1 MHSQF
6 NCCALVPHMEVA
18 QLLEDVDET
27 VTLTKY
33 LSANQPL
40 SLLSTL
46 TADQRYTG
54 IIIVN

>member
-1 MHSQF
+1 
-6 NCCALVPHMEVA
+6 MEVA